1 MSIPQFHYSRDWTN
15 PADFPTHQNNE
26 AQNRADL
33 EEAKTEWEN
42 YWNNVVLPA
51 LTGGDSGGGSGT
63 VDTSGFLPLS
73 GGTMSGAL
81 RLARSPQ
88 FETEAATKAYV
99 DNAAQSVMT
108 DGTNTTAIIQNT
120 EAIEL
125 LAERVQGDLAEL
137 GRVVVKADEITAQL
151 TNNLGYETLV
161 QLLIDQLK
169 LEVSRPTAQGDTVTA
184 NIILKVFD
192 HAASYG
198 QIILNGNVDV
208 SGQLSADALYA
219 NYGEIA
225 DLHVDYLDTS
235 RRIVRYLR
243 GDQSDNNYLRAHDQ
257 ILEFVTGS
265 PSGAT
270 EQVRNPNG
278 ALLYWPMD
286 VSGLSLGA
294 DGYPRYNGERVF
306 TTTQA
311 TEYPVMAY
319 RYTETVKRAIR
330 FEEMNGIYSPVD
342 TFGAGNAS
350 GLNRAYIVKTANGWD
365 FVYTTSANK
374 VLGIHMHNEGYVDID
389 GLRKTTGLDFSRF
402 HEGYFTETV
411 QGASQPKEYRVA
423 FDGNGVPTGI
433 SDESGNTL
441 NITW

>member
-1 MSIPQFHYSRDWTN
+1 MPNIPQFHFSRDWTN
-15 PADFPTHQNNE
+15 HADFPTHETSE

-33 EEAKTEWEN
+33 QEAKTEIQS
-42 YWNNVVLPA
+42 YINNILIPA

-243 GDQSDNNYLRAHDQ
+243 GD
-257 ILEFVTGS
+257 
-265 PSGAT
+265 
-270 EQVRNPNG
+270 
-278 ALLYWPMD
+278 
-286 VSGLSLGA
+286 
-294 DGYPRYNGERVF
+294 
-306 TTTQA
+306 
-311 TEYPVMAY
+311 
-319 RYTETVKRAIR
+319 
-330 FEEMNGIYSPVD
+330 
-342 TFGAGNAS
+342 
-350 GLNRAYIVKTANGWD
+350 
-365 FVYTTSANK
+365 
-374 VLGIHMHNEGYVDID
+374 
-389 GLRKTTGLDFSRF
+389 
-402 HEGYFTETV
+402 
-411 QGASQPKEYRVA
+411 
-423 FDGNGVPTGI
+423 
-433 SDESGNTL
+433 
-441 NITW
+441 